1 MAYADTL
8 PPQRRFGQTTRP
20 DAWWVQPLFVFLG
33 FSAFIVYST
42 WAAFQGIGDIHN
54 HACSYWYGGNG
65 ANYLSPFYSPEMWG
79 TSPHAVFGAALPSWW
94 PGWAPFSPA
103 FLILWAP
110 AGFRFTCYYYRGAYY
125 KAFWADPI
133 NCAVGEPRKTFLG
146 ERSFPLILQNIHRYM
161 FYLAALFIV
170 ILSYDAWLGMWFTDS
185 TGTEHFGI
193 GVGTI
198 VLMLQREVADRI
210 ATAPG
215 KSEYGL
221 LSATTQLYA
230 RVEKLFTL
238 PAGAF
243 SPPPKVQSTAVRL
256 TMVERL
262 EKLHVPETEFVD
274 FIKLAFGQK
283 RKTLWNNLK
292 ERYKQ
297 GDLRA
302 ALEQSGIKPNVR
314 AEALTLEDTAKL
326 FRGLPATR

>member
-1 MAYADTL
+1 MDYADTL

-65 ANYLSPFYSPEMWG
+65 ANYLSPFYSPEIWG
-79 TSPHAVFGAALPSWW
+79 TSPHAIFGAALPSWW

-146 ERSFPLILQNIHRYM
+146 ERSFPLIMQNIHRYM

-170 ILSYDAWLGMWFTDS
+170 ILSYDAWLGMWFTDPF
-185 TGTEHFGI
+185 TGKEHFGI

-198 VLMLQREVADRI
+198 VLALNAVFLGLYTFGCHSLRHLVGGFLDAKSKAPSCAKAYNCVSCLNTRHMMWAWISLFWVGLADV
-210 ATAPG
+210 
-215 KSEYGL
+215 Y
-221 LSATTQLYA
+221 
-230 RVEKLFTL
+230 
-238 PAGAF
+238 
-243 SPPPKVQSTAVRL
+243 VRL
-256 TMVERL
+256 CATGH
-262 EKLHVPETEFVD
+262 LHDIVF
-274 FIKLAFGQK
+274 FKF
-283 RKTLWNNLK
+283 
-292 ERYKQ
+292 
-297 GDLRA
+297 
-302 ALEQSGIKPNVR
+302 
-314 AEALTLEDTAKL
+314 
-326 FRGLPATR
+326 